1 MRAAFV
7 WPSKAGSRVPPQVH
21 MALSRADSHRQGG
34 TVHLGSCGHQCPSS
48 QPQGAEDTGALGSQ
62 YPIPSPSPSCSIHP
76 SHHNNPTPSRPVLQH
91 SSLLLEAACSY
102 IFCCCSSASQISA
115 ELPKNACFGQTPAL
129 NKQTRAQ
136 KRHWV
141 QGQIV
146 KQRCIPVCSALAW
159 GALQG
164 AEKPGG
170 VLVPNR
176 PPQASPALASPKT
189 PTHGTGGRV
198 HPAHSAPLGGDMART
213 QHTRTY
219 QLLLSQGELILVQT

>member
-1 MRAAFV
+1 MA
-7 WPSKAGSRVPPQVH
+7 KQSREQGPTTSAHGPVQ
-21 MALSRADSHRQGG
+21 SR
-34 TVHLGSCGHQCPSS
+34 
-48 QPQGAEDTGALGSQ
+48 QPQAGWDCTSGQLWSSVPLITAPRSRRHWSTGQ
-62 YPIPSPSPSCSIHP
+62 PIPHSFPIPILFHP